1 MLLVPSLR
9 IGISASAI
17 FEFACFESVKLK
29 IHNSDVTCNQYHGLG
44 WHQFRMAFHQTKRKL
59 QLADTCSSELTF
71 VMCGGEGVELR
82 ANRPTTDPSPKSPSQ
97 TKPVPGRR
105 PRCFVSRF
113 FVVFVNTRSCISAH
127 KKSVSR
133 PD

>member
-9 IGISASAI
+9 IGMSAPAI
-17 FEFACFESVKLK
+17 FEFACFESVKLQ

-82 ANRPTTDPSPKSPSQ
+82 ANRPTTDPSRESPSQ
-97 TKPVPGRR
+97 TKSGPGRGPGNGPQSLRANAR
-105 PRCFVSRF
+105 PLG
-113 FVVFVNTRSCISAH
+113 IEGYH
-127 KKSVSR
+127 KTSKR
-133 PD
+133 HM